1 MVVFSV
7 LIAAYVAVGLNPSFG
22 WFAKNETV
30 TANGMNTMAYH
41 SQFKVNFQKLA
52 LNDDGTTSLVKDNA
66 TMADIL
72 ADLKVPG
79 QSVIFNVTI
88 ENISAYP
95 VDITAFG
102 LEAPSVQYE
111 VPKVEGNKAHY
122 LSTELNT
129 SLVDISFASSQESE
143 DENAVAEPTVEML
156 GGNDLPDPMFLR
168 DANGAGRIDY
178 FRWLKFEENKPQ
190 VITLENKKS
199 VTFTVEIT
207 FVNKDKDQNVFKNFA
222 EKGTC
227 MRDVFFTFDESR

>member
-1 MVVFSV
+1 
-7 LIAAYVAVGLNPSFG
+7 
-22 WFAKNETV
+22 
-30 TANGMNTMAYH
+30 MNTMAYH
-41 SQFKVNFQKLA
+41 SQFTVNFQKLA
-52 LNDDGTTSLVKDNA
+52 LNDDGTTSLVMDNA

-111 VPKVEGNKAHY
+111 VPKVEGTTAYY

-129 SLVDISFASSQESE
+129 SLVGISYAPPQESE
-143 DENAVAEPTVEML
+143 GGTAEAETRVGMLEEDE
-156 GGNDLPDPMFLR
+156 LPDPLFLR

-207 FVNKDKDQNVFKNFA
+207 FVNKTTDQNVFKNFA

>member
-1 MVVFSV
+1 MVVFTV
-7 LIAAYVAVGLNPSFG
+7 LIAAYVAIGLNPSFG

-41 SQFKVNFQKLA
+41 SKFEVTFADEQ
-52 LNDDGTTSLVKDNA
+52 GTATSLK
-66 TMADIL
+66 DIL
-72 ADLKVPG
+72 ATLKVPG
-79 QSVIFNVTI
+79 QSVVFDVTI
-88 ENISAYP
+88 KSIGSRP

-111 VPKVEGNKAHY
+111 VPKVEGTTAYY

-129 SLVDISFASSQESE
+129 SLK
-143 DENAVAEPTVEML
+143 AVAFSDTSVTFPQVVKLVDKDNNEVKP
-156 GGNDLPDPMFLR
+156 FLR
-168 DANGAGRIDY
+168 DEDTNVSDRIDY

-190 VITLENKKS
+190 VITLNQNQS

-207 FVNKDKDQNVFKNFA
+207 FVKTTDDQNVFKNFA